1 MTPAPQSVS
10 TPAARDGH
18 VNVIGGSGFIGT
30 RLCERF
36 VREGGPGFTIIDKV
50 ASRRFPENSVICD
63 IRDAGA
69 LADGLV
75 ASAPIIHLA
84 AEHRDDVR
92 PLSLYHDVNVTGT
105 ANVCRA
111 ATARN
116 IDTILFTSSV
126 AVYGMAPAHTGEDGA
141 IAPFNEYG
149 RTKWGAEG
157 ELRRWRQ
164 QVFI

>member
-1 MTPAPQSVS
+1 MTPAPDNSALMSAV
-10 TPAARDGH
+10 ARARH

-36 VREGGPGFTIIDKV
+36 ARDGGPAFTIIDKV
-50 ASRRFPENSVICD
+50 ASRRFPENSVIRD
-63 IRDAGA
+63 IRDASA

-75 ASAPIIHLA
+75 AGAPIIHLA

-126 AVYGMAPAHTGEDGA
+126 AEPFREGA
-141 IAPFNEYG
+141 SAS
-149 RTKWGAEG
+149 
-157 ELRRWRQ
+157 LRRGRW
-164 QVFI
+164 

>member
-1 MTPAPQSVS
+1 MTAAPE
-10 TPAARDGH
+10 TPPSSPPSGIDH

-36 VREGGPGFTIIDKV
+36 ARDGGPAFTIVDKV
-50 ASRRFPENSVICD
+50 ASRRFPEYSVIRD
-63 IRDAGA
+63 IRDAAA

-75 ASAPIIHLA
+75 AGAPIIHLA

-111 ATARN
+111 ATAHRH
-116 IDTILFTSSV
+116 DPV
-126 AVYGMAPAHTGEDGA
+126 HEQRGGVWDGA
-141 IAPFNEYG
+141 
-149 RTKWGAEG
+149 GAH
-157 ELRRWRQ
+157 R
-164 QVFI
+164 

>member
-1 MTPAPQSVS
+1 MRA
-10 TPAARDGH
+10 
-18 VNVIGGSGFIGT
+18 
-30 RLCERF
+30 
-36 VREGGPGFTIIDKV
+36 VRPRGGPAFTIIDKV
-50 ASRRFPENSVICD
+50 VSRRFPHNAVIRD
-63 IRDAGA
+63 IRDADA

-75 ASAPIIHLA
+75 AGAPIIHLA

-92 PLSLYHDVNVTGT
+92 PLSLYHDVNVAGT

-111 ATARN
+111 AATRN

-149 RTKWGAEG
+149 RTKWGG
-157 ELRRWRQ
+157 EENCALAR
-164 QVFI
+164 